1 MIVDLLEVFA
11 GTARASELAP
21 RFGLCACQ
29 PFDLIYEIDI
39 KTSQDQR
46 RRKSW
51 CECSPLTET
60 TTSFNF
66 GSMAL
71 RPLEHLQPE
80 HELCAQ
86 NG

>member
-29 PFDLIYEIDI
+29 PFDLIYDIDI

-51 CECSPLTET
+51 CECSPLTEAT
-60 TTSFNF
+60 NYFF
-66 GSMAL
+66 
-71 RPLEHLQPE
+71 
-80 HELCAQ
+80 
-86 NG
+86 